1 MWSQCFAYILSVS
14 YSDNTEVT
22 RKDCMV
28 LKNTLQSLILIIA
41 FTAITS
47 MQVEGT
53 AHPSDVSNKLD

>member
-1 MWSQCFAYILSVS
+1 MWSQCFACILPMS

-22 RKDCMV
+22 RKDCML
-28 LKNTLQSLILIIA
+28 LKNILQSLIFIVA

>member
-1 MWSQCFAYILSVS
+1 
-14 YSDNTEVT
+14 
-22 RKDCMV
+22 MV